1 MQLERSR
8 VLDWIVFGLT
18 PACFQQFFS
27 IPAII
32 FWAVSGTA
40 AENFRDFPGFSLDFR
55 DAAVFGRKSCY
66 ALKILVA
73 ESITVS
79 LRDRAC
85 SFLGDKRYINHRN
98 SGDGRINVNY
108 VLKFI
113 PYAENFN
120 RRQTADF
127 QNSIATP
134 KFSTHDVFC
143 ICNS

>member
-1 MQLERSR
+1 MVWFAALNSLFFEKE
-8 VLDWIVFGLT
+8 LGL
-18 PACFQQFFS
+18 S

-85 SFLGDKRYINHRN
+85 SFLGNKRYI
-98 SGDGRINVNY
+98 
-108 VLKFI
+108 
-113 PYAENFN
+113 
-120 RRQTADF
+120 
-127 QNSIATP
+127 
-134 KFSTHDVFC
+134 
-143 ICNS
+143 